1 MGLVHVSPVP
11 CSRSCCCACAFL
23 LGIAEGLPLSLWL
36 SFIAEGLPLAP
47 VSLGY
52 ISLTAAGACVNR
64 VSPWAHYPHSLRGT
78 AHRGRSRREWLEYA
92 KNRKRNKKD
101 IKLSFLC

>member
-52 ISLTAAGACVNR
+52 ILLIVAAVAINSTPFPCFGCTVKPFQ
-64 VSPWAHYPHSLRGT
+64 SY
-78 AHRGRSRREWLEYA
+78 
-92 KNRKRNKKD
+92 
-101 IKLSFLC
+101 